1 MEFFARLEADG
12 FAGGYADFSTG
23 TGIAANAGFT
33 GADAEHAESAQFD
46 ALTRCESLFEA
57 LKDRIHRSFRFGPRQ
72 SRALDYLMDDVL
84 LNQWGNLAGPT

>member
-1 MEFFARLEADG
+1 MEFFARFEANG
-12 FAGGYADFSTG
+12 FAGGYADLCTG
-23 TGIAANAGFT
+23 ARIAADTGFAC
-33 GADAEHAESAQFD
+33 ADTENAESAQFD